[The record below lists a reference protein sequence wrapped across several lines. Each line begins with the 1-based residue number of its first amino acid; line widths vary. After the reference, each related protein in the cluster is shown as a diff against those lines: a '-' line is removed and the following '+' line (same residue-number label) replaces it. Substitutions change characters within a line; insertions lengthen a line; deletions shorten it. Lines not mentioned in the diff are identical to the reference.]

1 MSEIVIDLGCQP
13 QRIDRSIEPLIDR
26 FDPEMLY
33 GFDPAA
39 SPPYRYKTGQTMVR
53 LDRSA
58 AWVHNGTLQFS
69 ARTGIEGTVMSESSA
84 WNGRERPV
92 PCFDF
97 PAWLGGFATDEVILK
112 LDIEGAELPVLE
124 KMIKDGTDDRISLLL
139 VEWHDDYFDRSFT
152 RRRKKVE
159 KTLRCPVEIWP

>member
-1 MSEIVIDLGCQP
+1 MVDLGCQP

-26 FDPEMLY
+26 FAPAMLY

-39 SPPYRYKTGQTMVR
+39 SPPFRYKNGQTMVR

-69 ARTGIEGTVMSESSA
+69 ARTGIEGTVMDDSTA
-84 WNGRERPV
+84 WDGSVRPV

-97 PAWLGGFATDEVILK
+97 PAWLGGFAPEQVAVK
-112 LDIEGAELPVLE
+112 MDIEGAEVPLLE
-124 KMIKDGTDDRISLLL
+124 KIVADGYDDRISLLL
-139 VEWHDDYFDRSFT
+139 VEWHDQFFDRRYT
-152 RRRKKVE
+152 RRRTKVE
-159 KTLRCPVEIWP
+159 HALRCPVELWP